1 MEINLKIMMNMG
13 TNYINII
20 ENIIFIENNLIN
32 L

>member
-20 ENIIFIENNLIN
+20 ENLIFIENNLIN
-32 L
+32 